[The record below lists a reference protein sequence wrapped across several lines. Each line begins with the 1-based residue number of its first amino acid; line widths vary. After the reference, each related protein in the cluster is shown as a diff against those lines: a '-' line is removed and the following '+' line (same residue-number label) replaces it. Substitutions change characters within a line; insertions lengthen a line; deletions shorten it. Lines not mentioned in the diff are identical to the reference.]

1 MQQILTFL
9 IYPMKKTPVQKPTVN
24 KKRLVIGY
32 ANMSQQLMEIWKEKY
47 PRGYADYMED
57 IMKVDKA
64 DGTFFYAVT
73 LEIPEAIYLVK
84 VEVKIDDYDEI
95 EKDIFGSGDDEQ
107 GDDDGVDFP
116 ETDDSNFTNAEEDLD
131 ED

>member
-1 MQQILTFL
+1 LQQILILF
-9 IYPMKKTPVQKPTVN
+9 YPMKKTPAQKPVVN

-32 ANMSQQLMEIWKEKY
+32 ANMPAQLVEIWKEKY

-64 DGTFFYAVT
+64 DGSFFYAVT

-95 EKDIFGSGDDEQ
+95 EKDIFGSGDDVQ
-107 GDDDGVDFP
+107 GDDDSVDFP
-116 ETDDSNFTNAEEDLD
+116 DTDDSNFADAEDDLD
-131 ED
+131 QD

>member
-1 MQQILTFL
+1 LQQILILF
-9 IYPMKKTPVQKPTVN
+9 YPMKKTPAQKPVVN

-32 ANMSQQLMEIWKEKY
+32 SNMPAQLVEIWKEKY

-64 DGTFFYAVT
+64 DGSFFYAVT

-95 EKDIFGSGDDEQ
+95 EKDIFGSGDDVQ
-107 GDDDGVDFP
+107 GDDDSVDFP
-116 ETDDSNFTNAEEDLD
+116 DTDDSNFADAEDDLD
-131 ED
+131 QD

>member
-1 MQQILTFL
+1 MLYEKYTG
-9 IYPMKKTPVQKPTVN
+9 PKSHCH

-32 ANMSQQLMEIWKEKY
+32 AICPPAYRDMEGKVSQ
-47 PRGYADYMED
+47 GYADYMED

-64 DGTFFYAVT
+64 DGSFFYAVT

-95 EKDIFGSGDDEQ
+95 EKDIFGSGDDVQ
-107 GDDDGVDFP
+107 GTTTVPISG
-116 ETDDSNFTNAEEDLD
+116 NG
-131 ED
+131 

>member
-1 MQQILTFL
+1 
-9 IYPMKKTPVQKPTVN
+9 MKKTPAQKPVVN

-32 ANMSQQLMEIWKEKY
+32 ANMPPQLAEIWKEKY

-64 DGTFFYAVT
+64 DGSFFYAVT

-84 VEVKIDDYDEI
+84 VDVKIDDYDEI
-95 EKDIFGSGDDEQ
+95 EKDIFGSGDDVQ
-107 GDDDGVDFP
+107 GDDDSVDFP
-116 ETDDSNFTNAEEDLD
+116 DTDDSNFADAEDDLD
-131 ED
+131 QD

>member
-1 MQQILTFL
+1 
-9 IYPMKKTPVQKPTVN
+9 MKKTPVQKPTVN

>member
-1 MQQILTFL
+1 MQQILILF
-9 IYPMKKTPVQKPTVN
+9 YPMKKTPAQKPVVN

-32 ANMSQQLMEIWKEKY
+32 SNMPAQLVEIWKEKY

-64 DGTFFYAVT
+64 DGSFFYAVT

-95 EKDIFGSGDDEQ
+95 EKDIFGSGDDVQ
-107 GDDDGVDFP
+107 GDDDSVDFP
-116 ETDDSNFTNAEEDLD
+116 DTDDSNFADAEDDLD
-131 ED
+131 QD

>member
-1 MQQILTFL
+1 MQQILILF
-9 IYPMKKTPVQKPTVN
+9 YPMKKTPAQKPVVN

-32 ANMSQQLMEIWKEKY
+32 ANMPAQLVEIWKEKY

-64 DGTFFYAVT
+64 DGSFFYAVT

-95 EKDIFGSGDDEQ
+95 EKDIFGSGDDVQ
-107 GDDDGVDFP
+107 GDDDSVDFP
-116 ETDDSNFTNAEEDLD
+116 DTDDSNFGDAEDDLD
-131 ED
+131 QD

>member
-1 MQQILTFL
+1 
-9 IYPMKKTPVQKPTVN
+9 MKTTPVQKPTIN

-32 ANMSQQLMEIWKEKY
+32 ANMSPQLMDIWKEKY
-47 PRGYADYMED
+47 PRGYSDYMED

-64 DGTFFYAVT
+64 DGSFFYALT

-84 VEVKIDDYDEI
+84 VEVKIDDFDVQI
-95 EKDIFGSGDDEQ
+95 FFGSGDDKQ
-107 GDDDGVDFP
+107 GDDDSVEFP
-116 ETDDSNFTNAEEDLD
+116 ETDDSNFADAEENLD